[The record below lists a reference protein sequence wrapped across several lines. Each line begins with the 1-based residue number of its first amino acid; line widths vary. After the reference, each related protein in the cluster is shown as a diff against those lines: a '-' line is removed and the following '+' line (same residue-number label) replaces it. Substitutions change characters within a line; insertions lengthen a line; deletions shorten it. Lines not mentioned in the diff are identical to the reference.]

1 MTGDVSKPD
10 RRKDSLL
17 AHCIFR
23 AVIAEHPD
31 PESAQRAMQTKDGEK
46 LSQWSMLKAVVRV
59 TPKASRVASFV
70 VCWAIAMRAEG
81 VDSYSITEYQRYW
94 SEGERQA
101 YRVQNEFRELWPEF
115 ETPNELARQI
125 IRSSE
130 SKLNASDVAKLPTSL
145 MVLA

>member
-1 MTGDVSKPD
+1 
-10 RRKDSLL
+10 
-17 AHCIFR
+17 
-23 AVIAEHPD
+23 
-31 PESAQRAMQTKDGEK
+31 MQAKSGEK

-59 TPKASRVASFV
+59 TPKASRVATFV

-94 SEGERQA
+94 SESERQA

-125 IRSSE
+125 IRYSE
-130 SKLNASDVAKLPTSL
+130 SKLDASDVAKLPTSL
-145 MVLA
+145 TVLA